1 MHTGKEPF
9 KMNKTEE
16 NKATENKSGIQ
27 FIDTYDLKD
36 YSETEAHHTP
46 LLETGQMRTLLLNLN
61 SSQSSPLCKMSVPVL
76 YYVIEGEGELVAG
89 DEHYT
94 LRAGSMATVPAEITR
109 IISATSAMRVL
120 GVQII

>member
-1 MHTGKEPF
+1 
-9 KMNKTEE
+9 MNKAVDKNIIED
-16 NKATENKSGIQ
+16 KMGIK
-27 FIDTYDLKD
+27 FADTHDLTD
-36 YSETEAHHTP
+36 YSETKAMHTP
-46 LLETGQMRTLLLNLN
+46 LYETDQMRTLLLNLN

-89 DEHYT
+89 DEHYK

-109 IISATSAMRVL
+109 IISATTAMRVL